1 MKDETLRTLNTI
13 NRAFYRDSASSFD
26 ATRDAPWPG
35 WQPLLPL
42 LKLQEDVPVRI
53 LDLGCGN
60 GRFAHFLSRELSHP
74 FDYTG
79 LDASDPL
86 LQLAIQHAPATSN
99 IKQGQ
104 ALHFGHWDFV
114 EDPPPPLLTHSGFN
128 FIGVFG
134 VMHHVPSAA
143 RRRALVHWLVE
154 RVASQGLLAFA
165 FWQFADE
172 ARFAQRILPWD
183 PLTDYPELDENDLE
197 PGDHLLRW
205 GQGDTAYRYC
215 HHVAPAEQEELFS
228 DLGLEPVADYRADG
242 REGRLNRYLILR
254 KTG

>member
-1 MKDETLRTLNTI
+1 MKDETLRTLNAI
-13 NRAFYRDSASSFD
+13 NRVFYRDSAPSFD

-35 WQPLLPL
+35 WKPLLPL
-42 LKLQEDVPVRI
+42 LQGLEGDPARI

-60 GRFAHFLSRELSHP
+60 GRFSHFLSRELTRP

-79 LDASDPL
+79 LDASDAL
-86 LQLAIQHAPATSN
+86 LQLARQHAPATSN
-99 IKQGQ
+99 
-104 ALHFGHWDFV
+104 ALQFAHWDFV
-114 EDPPPPLLTHSGFN
+114 EEPPPHSLTDARFN
-128 FIGVFG
+128 LIGVFG

-143 RRRALVHWLVE
+143 RRRTLVQWLVE
-154 RVASQGLLAFA
+154 RIAAQGLLALA

-183 PLTDYPELDENDLE
+183 QLTDYPELDEEDLE

-228 DLGLEPVADYRADG
+228 GLALEPVADYRADG